1 MNENIF
7 AKARELGELIKESD
21 AFTGMRRAEELANAN
36 AELVAF
42 SGEYEQLRNQMQE
55 MTVMDEPDYDEI
67 GAVSKQMDEL
77 QAKMM
82 RNDDMKELQTSRNEF
97 TQLMNLV
104 NRELQGVLSP
114 ETLDEGCSGSCSSC
128 AGCH

>member
-1 MNENIF
+1 MNETIYE
-7 AKARELGELIKESD
+7 KARELGELIKESD
-21 AFTGMRRAEELANAN
+21 VFKGMREAEEKANNN

-42 SGEYEQLRNQMQE
+42 SGEYEQLRMQIQE
-55 MTVMDEPDYDEI
+55 LTIMDEPDYDEI
-67 GAVSKQMDEL
+67 GEVSKQMDAVQAQMMQNEYMKDL
-77 QAKMM
+77 QVA
-82 RNDDMKELQTSRNEF
+82 RNEF

>member
-1 MNENIF
+1 MNETIYE
-7 AKARELGELIKESD
+7 KARELGELIKESD
-21 AFTGMRRAEELANAN
+21 VFKGMREAEEKANNN

-42 SGEYEQLRNQMQE
+42 SGEYEQLRMQIQE
-55 MTVMDEPDYDEI
+55 LTIMDEPDYDEI
-67 GAVSKQMDEL
+67 GEVSKRMDAVQAQMMQNEHMKDL
-77 QAKMM
+77 QVA
-82 RNDDMKELQTSRNEF
+82 RNEF